1 MRKGN
6 GMRRASRVLLTAV
19 LLASAVSAP
28 AARLEQAP
36 TAETPPPASP
46 PATAAPDPLQEFVP
60 REKLK
65 ADSVVAL
72 PVDI

>member
-1 MRKGN
+1 MN
-6 GMRRASRVLLTAV
+6 RASRVLLTAV
-19 LLASAVSAP
+19 LLGAASGAP

-36 TAETPPPASP
+36 PAETAPT
-46 PATAAPDPLQEFVP
+46 PATPSPADPLQEFVP
-60 REKLK
+60 RERLK